1 MMMWEDENED
11 VRGWEWECEKIINMM
26 IWRGSEIVLCK
37 IDNDVIELYCKDVI
51 PGYKLQT
58 SAKSNVTINNILYV
72 KMYIW
77 QCKTPTYLH
86 PTEDL

>member
-1 MMMWEDENED
+1 
-11 VRGWEWECEKIINMM
+11 M
-26 IWRGSEIVLCK
+26 IWRGSEIVLSK

-51 PGYKLQT
+51 LGHKLQT
-58 SAKSNVTINNILYV
+58 SVKSNVTINNIIQYV